1 MNLKKGL
8 ALERLFITA
17 KFRKRSDGLPG
28 AILPGGEPSPQ
39 PLPSESSHSSCWG
52 AADTEG
58 RARAAP
64 SDLSQGPHR
73 PTAAL
78 PSAAPAR
85 PEACSVSEAAAP
97 GGAPGGAAGG
107 AAASG
112 AEADRDA
119 CAWSEAKLR
128 VHQCLRDALGPDA
141 SAAQRSQLLDEV
153 RDELRA
159 AGTEQREAGAAAP
172 PRPTA
177 CLDTQD
183 LAAAASSL
191 SVGGK
196 HQIC

>member
-1 MNLKKGL
+1 
-8 ALERLFITA
+8 
-17 KFRKRSDGLPG
+17 
-28 AILPGGEPSPQ
+28 
-39 PLPSESSHSSCWG
+39 
-52 AADTEG
+52 
-58 RARAAP
+58 RA
-64 SDLSQGPHR
+64 
-73 PTAAL
+73 
-78 PSAAPAR
+78 
-85 PEACSVSEAAAP
+85 
-97 GGAPGGAAGG
+97 
-107 AAASG
+107 
-112 AEADRDA
+112 A